1 MGLIA
6 YEAKKVFCIP
16 ALWGFFALS
25 FIFNILLIAGQG
37 YERDYFNQ
45 ERIAAEQSVFDTD
58 EKDNVFVGYDTGKL
72 AAFYSDIVKESPM
85 AIRWVERKYA
95 LLQPRAEHLA
105 ESGAALD
112 FYAGDITYESHQFLF
127 SSLIRAILA
136 EGSICAMLMVLYLMG
151 YEQMNHTAG
160 QVCASRTGRRLWVDK
175 LAAAVLSAVIL
186 YCLLVGVTL
195 LVYFNLWDYS
205 GVWQDSVSSRFNYL
219 TDMLYTRPF
228 LTWHDFTV
236 GEYLASVLS
245 LGAAL
250 VVVFGLMAAV
260 CAMMFRN
267 VYGAALVLALVL
279 FGGIGLG
286 SLFSQCKAWGMYFI
300 TTMQP
305 SAVWLSVNVWFTES
319 GISAFLPWQEVIS
332 VALHLMVCGIVVTIL
347 LRCFMSKDIM

>member
-1 MGLIA
+1 MRLIA

-16 ALWGFFALS
+16 ALWGFFVLS
-25 FIFNILLIAGQG
+25 YIFNMLLIAGQG

-45 ERIAAEQSVFDTD
+45 VRIAEEKSVFDTD
-58 EKDNVFVGYDTGKL
+58 EKDNVFMGYDTGKL
-72 AAFYSDIVKESPM
+72 AAFYSDIVKESSV
-85 AIRWVERKYA
+85 AIRWMERKYA
-95 LLQPRAEHLA
+95 LLQPRVEHLA
-105 ESGAALD
+105 KSGAALD

-127 SSLIRAILA
+127 SSLMRAIFA
-136 EGSICAMLMVLYLMG
+136 ESSICAMLVVLYLMG
-151 YEQMNHTAG
+151 YEQINRTVG
-160 QVCASRTGRRLWVDK
+160 QVCVSRTGRWLWGDK

-186 YCLLVGVTL
+186 YFLLVGVTL

-205 GVWQDSVSSRFNYL
+205 GVWQNSVSSRFNYL

-236 GEYLASVLS
+236 GEYLVAVLW
-245 LGAAL
+245 LGTAL

-260 CAMMFRN
+260 CAMVLRN
-267 VYGAALVLALVL
+267 VYGAALALALVL

-300 TTMQP
+300 STMQP

-319 GISAFLPWQEVIS
+319 GISTFLPWQEVIS
-332 VALHLMVCGIVVTIL
+332 VAFHLMVCGIMVMIS
-347 LRCFMSKDIM
+347 LRCFMCRDIV

>member
-1 MGLIA
+1 
-6 YEAKKVFCIP
+6 
-16 ALWGFFALS
+16 
-25 FIFNILLIAGQG
+25 
-37 YERDYFNQ
+37 
-45 ERIAAEQSVFDTD
+45 
-58 EKDNVFVGYDTGKL
+58 
-72 AAFYSDIVKESPM
+72 
-85 AIRWVERKYA
+85 
-95 LLQPRAEHLA
+95 
-105 ESGAALD
+105 
-112 FYAGDITYESHQFLF
+112 F
-127 SSLIRAILA
+127 SSLVRAILA

-160 QVCASRTGRRLWVDK
+160 QVCVSRTGRRLWVDK

-186 YCLLVGVTL
+186 YFLLVGVTL

-236 GEYLASVLS
+236 GKYLVAVLS

-260 CAMMFRN
+260 CAMLFRN

-332 VALHLMVCGIVVTIL
+332 VALHLMVCSIVVMIL
-347 LRCFMSKDIM
+347 LRCYMCKDIM